1 MFESIINTI
10 FSIPYFL
17 IGVLIAIMLDLYI
30 HKFKASTRLTLL
42 EIWRCVMIWAALIII
57 VVFYINKNN

>member
-10 FSIPYFL
+10 FSITYFL

-42 EIWRCVMIWAALIII
+42 EIWGCVMFWPAVIII
-57 VVFYINKNN
+57 VVYYIIKNN